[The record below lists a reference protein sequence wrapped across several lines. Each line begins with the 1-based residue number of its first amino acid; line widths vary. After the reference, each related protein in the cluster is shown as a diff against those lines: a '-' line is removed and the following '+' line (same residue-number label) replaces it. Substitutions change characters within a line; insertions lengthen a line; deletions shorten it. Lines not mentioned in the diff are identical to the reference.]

1 MENWY
6 EVMYNTRL
14 DKLVLRKPKLR
25 KLRGKIIRKIRRHK
39 LISLIIFVTMIFS
52 IINITMIINFFE
64 ILQKI

>member
-6 EVMYNTRL
+6 EVMYNTKL
-14 DKLVLRKPKLR
+14 DKLVLRKS
-25 KLRGKIIRKIRRHK
+25 KLRGKIIRKVRKHK
-39 LISLIIFVTMIFS
+39 LISLIIFITILFS

>member
-25 KLRGKIIRKIRRHK
+25 GKIIRKIRKHK
-39 LISLIIFVTMIFS
+39 LISLIIFITIIFS
-52 IINITMIINFFE
+52 ILNMALIINFFE
-64 ILQKI
+64 ILQKV

>member
-25 KLRGKIIRKIRRHK
+25 GKIIRKIRKHK
-39 LISLIIFVTMIFS
+39 LISLIIFITMLFS
-52 IINITMIINFFE
+52 IINITMIINFFG
-64 ILQKI
+64 ILQKF

>member
-6 EVMYNTRL
+6 EVMYNTKL
-14 DKLVLRKPKLR
+14 DKLVLRKP

>member
-25 KLRGKIIRKIRRHK
+25 GKIIRKVRKHK
-39 LISLIIFVTMIFS
+39 LISLIIFITMLFS
-52 IINITMIINFFE
+52 ILNIAMIINFFE
-64 ILQKI
+64 ILQNI